1 MAGRSGL
8 SFRRKKRM
16 SIEIKQTIR
25 NYIMGCSI
33 AFLAG
38 VLLVAALGY
47 NVTNVGVSMEDT
59 IAHNQK
65 VLVNRTSYFL
75 FAPKI
80 SDVIVFKQGTNEHMY
95 IKRVVA
101 VPGDTVQIVDGQLYV
116 NGALV
121 KDDYDKIADPG
132 IAADKITLAENEFF
146 VLGDNRNNSEDSRS
160 DTVGPILR
168 DEIIGKV
175 WFALPAKGGG
185 IKAVK

>member
-1 MAGRSGL
+1 
-8 SFRRKKRM
+8 M
-16 SIEIKQTIR
+16 SLEIKQTIR
-25 NYIMGCSI
+25 NYIIGCSA
-33 AFLAG
+33 AFLSG
-38 VLLVAALGY
+38 VLLVAAFGY

-80 SDVIVFKQGTNEHMY
+80 SDVVVFKQGTNEHMY

-116 NGALV
+116 NDALV
-121 KDDYDKIADPG
+121 KADYDKIADPG
-132 IAADKITLAENEFF
+132 IAAERLTLAEDEFF

-160 DTVGPILR
+160 DTVGPILK

-175 WFALPAKGGG
+175 WFALPVDGSAM
-185 IKAVK
+185 KAVR